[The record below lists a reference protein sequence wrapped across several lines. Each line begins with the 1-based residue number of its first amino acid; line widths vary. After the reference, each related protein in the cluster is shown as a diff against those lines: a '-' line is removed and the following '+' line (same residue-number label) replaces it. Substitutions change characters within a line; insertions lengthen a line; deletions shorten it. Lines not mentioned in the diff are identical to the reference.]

1 MASSQVGASPAP
13 SRKEMLE
20 AGKRKLLEFRKQKA
34 EERAKRASASST
46 EDSQS
51 SRIKNSHAVQQS
63 AGNVPTN
70 TEELNGTSFE
80 KNPNKDPENYV
91 FQSSHTTASAVP
103 YSVAPSNEGQ
113 APEVFVDNHVN
124 AKSSAGEDIHGGTTT
139 LSIVPDPIYGSS
151 LQRPSIKDNDES
163 DRRNIL
169 SSNEFDSGYM
179 NIWRRSSLE
188 NSSELPRHQEVKT
201 VSDVPNVFLQAANI
215 YSNRAEQASMKDE
228 FLLSQEKNFKDI
240 QLGERNG
247 REHEFKERMP
257 VEQVSSRLFSKDAE
271 ENVQYREKMQPMT
284 HPSLLHLADDA
295 GMSQMDRHT
304 GSNHITSHMLKPEF
318 TANKFPNEHRAFGN
332 GKHGKEE
339 TMMSGEGSKLS
350 SSDRSNNRQ
359 SQNQGSLGAE
369 LYSDTK
375 SQPSM
380 GLFSTVNSR
389 RSRPSFLDSI
399 ASSASST
406 TTQAE
411 FDASERPK
419 STGELLHTEAKN
431 IADLDATRP
440 LQSMNNEK
448 EASKKLGLHDR
459 VLNQLEFSS
468 SQKNDDFGALEQH
481 IEDLTQ
487 EKFALQR
494 ALDASR
500 TLTESLAQENSSLTE
515 AFNQQGA
522 VVSQLKSDLEK
533 QQEEINAQVLVL
545 NTFKMEF
552 DNAQLECS
560 AADERAKMLAS
571 EVISLEEK
579 ALRLRSNELKLE
591 RQLETVNDEV
601 ASNRHISSLEK
612 ERLDL
617 RSTID
622 ALQEEKKLLQ
632 SKLRKAAANGNFD
645 LPVPTKPSKNVKE
658 ASTSTEDIGIEL
670 FNFPGGNGLFLGRQD
685 DFTAVTPMSQSL
697 LSAVDVHQV
706 MDSQSAGIVSNTNVS
721 LSSFTNTASSSNS
734 SQRHRMLDLPVAIP
748 GDQQRMIDN
757 INSLI
762 EELALEK
769 ESLARALKTESSEV
783 TKLKASNQE
792 LSQKLESQTQRLE
805 LLISQNM
812 AHGSSAVGPRN
823 IVNMQDE
830 LEYVDEGDEVVERVL
845 GWIMKLFPG
854 GSSKRRTSKLL

>member
-533 QQEEINAQVLVL
+533 QQEEINAQV
-545 NTFKMEF
+545 
-552 DNAQLECS
+552 
-560 AADERAKMLAS
+560 
-571 EVISLEEK
+571 

-601 ASNRHISSLEK
+601 ASNRRHISSLEK

>member
-533 QQEEINAQVLVL
+533 QQEEINAQV
-545 NTFKMEF
+545 
-552 DNAQLECS
+552 
-560 AADERAKMLAS
+560 
-571 EVISLEEK
+571 